1 MAALLKQAR
10 VVVVDDEPAVAGL
23 FSQYLAGRFRVDWFT
38 SSPQA
43 LDHLRRN
50 RADLL
55 VTDLIMPQLN
65 GLELTGLAKDQ
76 HPALKV
82 VMVSGLNP
90 WSWCQGRHPNL
101 ALLDAYLAKP
111 VALDDLE
118 RCCGQVLQG
127 RRTPPDVR
135 DPWLC
140 VAPAY

>member
-1 MAALLKQAR
+1 MAPLLKQAR
-10 VVVVDDEPAVAGL
+10 VVIVDDEPAVACL
-23 FSQYLAGRFRVDWFT
+23 FSQYLAGKFRVDWFT
-38 SSPQA
+38 SSSQA
-43 LDHLRRN
+43 LDHLRQN

-90 WSWCQGRHPNL
+90 WAWCQGRHPNL
-101 ALLDAYLAKP
+101 ALLDAFLAKP
-111 VALDDLE
+111 VSLDDLE
-118 RCCGQVLQG
+118 RCCGRVLQG
-127 RRTPPDVR
+127 SKALPDNR

-140 VAPAY
+140 AALAY

>member
-23 FSQYLAGRFRVDWFT
+23 FSQYLAGRFRVAWFT
-38 SSPQA
+38 SSPMA
-43 LDHLRRN
+43 LDHLRQHPT
-50 RADLL
+50 DLL

-65 GLELTGLAKDQ
+65 GLDLTGLAKER
-76 HPALKV
+76 HPALRV

-90 WSWCQGRHPNL
+90 WSWCQGQHPNL

-111 VALDDLE
+111 VSLHELE

-127 RRTPPDVR
+127 HQAPPEHR

-140 VAPAY
+140 LAPAY